1 MEIGGD
7 RSRCVEMCGDGGDGG
22 DGGERWRE
30 VERGGE
36 RWRDVYTLCEVGW
49 HRMEIHRDEW
59 R

>member
-22 DGGERWRE
+22 
-30 VERGGE
+30 E
-36 RWRDVYTLCEVGW
+36 RWRDVCTLCEVGW
-49 HRMEIHRDEW
+49 HRMEIRRDEW